1 MFNAKSMNNINAL
14 RYVIVIVIY
23 PKGGGE
29 GGGKGVY
36 KTMERPRIWFEVLQ
50 LTCSGQEGQAGG
62 EVI

>member
-1 MFNAKSMNNINAL
+1 LLSI
-14 RYVIVIVIY
+14 RRE
-23 PKGGGE
+23 GGE